1 MHFDSS
7 DWCYAV
13 HCLSERMKK
22 SGCRK
27 QHRRW
32 PYGLRAYPK
41 LAKPKPNTGHAD
53 EMAIKLTAAN
63 LEAGPNTRATRMVLQ
78 LRGAESNQAEKPERE
93 RHPVRPPHGRGCLAR
108 RCNPIRF
115 FHSFPAAQALV
126 GHSVSKLR
134 SHTKCNTTI
143 VQPLHYNRSIPTLA
157 RLPNATVTM
166 YAADH
171 LPPHFHVRMND
182 GRETLVEIA
191 TLTPLTGRIANA

>member
-1 MHFDSS
+1 MKHASPLCLSWVTQREAVNFFNCLSTISSTTGSWHIGKHFDSS

-22 SGCRK
+22 SGGRK

-115 FHSFPAAQALV
+115 FHSCPAAQALV
-126 GHSVSKLR
+126 GHAVSKLR
-134 SHTKCNTTI
+134 SHT
-143 VQPLHYNRSIPTLA
+143 
-157 RLPNATVTM
+157 
-166 YAADH
+166 
-171 LPPHFHVRMND
+171 
-182 GRETLVEIA
+182 
-191 TLTPLTGRIANA
+191 